1 MLATFEKELIATI
14 KDLKENTAP
23 YLGEFENKDEM
34 SLLIKG
40 GDSFVFVEFV
50 GENYKDMIKKI
61 ATYNIHI
68 LSTTQSKNKE
78 ARLENRLNAII
89 LCERIDS
96 RLRNSLLDNEFAI
109 KLNELKV
116 SFNSISDYGYAY
128 VLTRVVQTE
137 FIEKSEFLM
146 EEE

>member
-1 MLATFEKELIATI
+1 MLVAFEKELIATI
-14 KDLKENTAP
+14 KDLNENTAP

-34 SLLIKG
+34 ALLIKG

-50 GENYKDMIKKI
+50 GENYKDMVTKV

-78 ARLENRLNAII
+78 ARLENKLNAII
-89 LCERIDS
+89 LCERIDLA
-96 RLRNSLLDNEFAI
+96 LRNSLLSNEFAI
-109 KLNELKV
+109 KPNELKV

-137 FIEKSEFLM
+137 FIEKSEF
-146 EEE
+146 

>member
-1 MLATFEKELIATI
+1 MLATFETELINTIKELN
-14 KDLKENTAP
+14 ENTAP

-50 GENYKDMIKKI
+50 GENYKDMVKKI

-78 ARLENRLNAII
+78 ARLENRLNAIN
-89 LCERIDS
+89 LCEKIDLA
-96 RLRNSLLDNEFAI
+96 LRNSLLDNEFAI
-109 KLNELKV
+109 KPNELKV

-128 VLTRVVQTE
+128 VLTRVIQTE
-137 FIEKSEFLM
+137 FIEKTEFIM
-146 EEE
+146 EE

>member
-1 MLATFEKELIATI
+1 MLVAFEKELIATI
-14 KDLKENTAP
+14 KDLNENTAP

-34 SLLIKG
+34 ALLIKG

-50 GENYKDMIKKI
+50 GENYKDMVTKV

-78 ARLENRLNAII
+78 ARLENKLNAII
-89 LCERIDS
+89 LCERIDLA
-96 RLRNSLLDNEFAI
+96 LRNSLLSNEFAI
-109 KLNELKV
+109 KPNELKV
-116 SFNSISDYGYAY
+116 NFNSISDYGYAY

-146 EEE
+146 EE

>member
-1 MLATFEKELIATI
+1 MLVAFEKELIATI
-14 KDLKENTAP
+14 KDLNENTAP

-34 SLLIKG
+34 ALLIKG

-50 GENYKDMIKKI
+50 GENYKDMVTKV

-78 ARLENRLNAII
+78 ARLENKLNAII
-89 LCERIDS
+89 LCERIDLA
-96 RLRNSLLDNEFAI
+96 LRNSLLSNEFAI
-109 KLNELKV
+109 KPNELKV
-116 SFNSISDYGYAY
+116 NFNSISDYGYAY

-137 FIEKSEFLM
+137 L
-146 EEE
+146 

>member
-1 MLATFEKELIATI
+1 MLIAFEKELIATI
-14 KDLKENTAP
+14 KELNENTAP

-34 SLLIKG
+34 ALLIKG

-50 GENYKDMIKKI
+50 GENYKDMVTKV

-89 LCERIDS
+89 LCERIDLA
-96 RLRNSLLDNEFAI
+96 LRNSLLSNEFAT
-109 KLNELKV
+109 KPNELKV

-146 EEE
+146 EE